1 MKRILTLTVNPALDK
16 STSVSG
22 VVPYKKLRCEVPIY
36 EPGGGGINVSRAIK
50 KLGGS
55 SISIYLSGGPTGA
68 YMKTLL
74 DMEGIVQKIRV
85 IQEWTRENLA
95 VTDTINEQ
103 QFRFGMPG
111 PKVQDAEWQGV
122 LKELQLLLRE
132 DDYLVASGSLA
143 LNIPDDFYARV
154 AKIVRD
160 NKAKLVLDTSG
171 EALDKGAKAGVFLL
185 KPNLGELSSLC
196 GVSSITTQNLE
207 PLALKF
213 LKEHNCT
220 AMVVSMGPKGA
231 MLVTAKGIEH
241 ILAPTVHHV
250 SSIGAGDSMVAGMV
264 LRLANGDSFRNM
276 AKYGVACGSAATMTP
291 GTQLCVK
298 EDVDGLYH
306 WMTTQKTIF

>member
-160 NKAKLVLDTSG
+160 KKAKLVLDTSG

-241 ILAPTVHHV
+241 ILAPTVQC
-250 SSIGAGDSMVAGMV
+250 A
-264 LRLANGDSFRNM
+264 
-276 AKYGVACGSAATMTP
+276 
-291 GTQLCVK
+291 
-298 EDVDGLYH
+298 
-306 WMTTQKTIF
+306 